1 MWNIRRTLRV
11 SHVRRVHHWRAIRAL
26 PAVTLMLA
34 IVQSSAFA
42 DPQNPPEPVRGHL
55 ELDGNVVHNTSTDWA
70 DLFTAGTDTTPPTA
84 VSPLPSGFSAATF
97 SRDFIPGS
105 TKDNSTYTTGSKD
118 TLDINPGWQCAASNN
133 VSDKVDML
141 NSYAVIFQN
150 PAVASPDLLVY
161 FGLERASNNGAGDV
175 GFWLLQDKTVGCDAT
190 NGTTTFTGH
199 HINGDVLIVSEFSV
213 GGTIST
219 IKVFVWQGTTDPS
232 NPLLLKADISNPEP
246 NCASTAANV
255 STIACAIV
263 NTATN
268 NPPAGLIS
276 TPWLTQPASNTLPK
290 PLPAGFTAGHTLAAS
305 EFYEGAL
312 NITAVLG
319 LKTNPCFAKFVPDTR
334 SSPSITATLFDFSV
348 ASFASCATKIETT
361 PNPSTATIPATLND
375 SATLSGGS
383 DPVTGTITFNLY
395 GPDPVNGP
403 PTCTT
408 PIYTATVNVNGNG
421 TYSSTAAAS
430 TTGSNVVTTPGTYE
444 WTASYSGDAN
454 GNQPS
459 SSGCGL
465 EAVVVG
471 KATPSPA
478 SAQTL
483 LPNDSAT
490 ITGVAGIATPT
501 GTVDF
506 KLFGPSDTTCSGT
519 PVLQQL
525 AVVLSNTGTAST
537 SNTTFTVDASTAG
550 TYRWTVHYSGDA
562 NYVAADKLCGAE
574 QFTATITNN

>member
-1 MWNIRRTLRV
+1 
-11 SHVRRVHHWRAIRAL
+11 
-26 PAVTLMLA
+26 MLA
-34 IVQSSAFA
+34 MIQSNAFAVQS
-42 DPQNPPEPVRGHL
+42 PPEPVRGHL

-70 DLFTAGTDTTPPTA
+70 DVFTAGTDSTPPTA
-84 VSPLPSGFSAATF
+84 VSPLPSGLSAATF

-118 TLDINPGWQCAASNN
+118 TLDINPGWQCASSNN
-133 VSDKVDML
+133 VGDKVDML
-141 NSYAVIFQN
+141 NSYAIIFQN
-150 PAVASPDLLVY
+150 PAATNPDLLVY

-175 GFWLLQDKTVGCDAT
+175 GFWLLQDKTVGCDGT

-199 HINGDVLIVSEFSV
+199 HVDGDVLLVSEFSV

-219 IKVFVWQGTTDPS
+219 IKVFVWQGTVNPSDP
-232 NPLLLKADISNPEP
+232 LVLKANINTPEP
-246 NCASTAANV
+246 NCASTAAGV
-255 STIACAIV
+255 SAIACAIV

-268 NPPAGLIS
+268 NPPNGLIS

-334 SSPSITATLFDFSV
+334 SSPSITATLFDFAV
-348 ASFASCATKIETT
+348 ANFASCPTSIVTAT
-361 PNPSTATIPATLND
+361 NPPSGTIPATLND
-375 SATLSGGS
+375 TATLSGGS
-383 DPVTGTITFNLY
+383 DPVAGTITFNLY
-395 GPDPVNGP
+395 GPNDT
-403 PTCTT
+403 TCANPAIFTQ
-408 PIYTATVNVNGNG
+408 TVNVNGNG
-421 TYSSTAAAS
+421 TYSTIN
-430 TTGSNVVTTPGTYE
+430 GLLVTTPGTYE
-444 WTASYSGDAN
+444 WTASYSGDAG
-454 GNQPS
+454 GNQAS
-459 SSGCGL
+459 STKCGD
-465 EAVVVG
+465 EAVVVA

-478 SAQTL
+478 SAQNL

-490 ITGVAGIATPT
+490 ITGVDKIATPT

-506 KLFGPSDTTCSGT
+506 RLFGPSDTTCSGT
-519 PVLQQL
+519 PVFQQL
-525 AVVLSNTGTAST
+525 AVALSNTGSAST

-550 TYRWTVHYSGDA
+550 IYRWTVHYSGDS

-574 QFTATITNN
+574 QFTATIANN